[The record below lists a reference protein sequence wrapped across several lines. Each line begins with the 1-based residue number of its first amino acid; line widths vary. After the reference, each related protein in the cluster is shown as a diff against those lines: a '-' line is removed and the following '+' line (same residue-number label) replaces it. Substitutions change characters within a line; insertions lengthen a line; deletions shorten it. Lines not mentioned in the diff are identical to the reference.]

1 LHVFDSLSDRL
12 TATLGDLR
20 GRGKLTE
27 EDVDRAMRE
36 IRLALLEA
44 DVNFKVVRE
53 FVSKVRERAV
63 GEGVL
68 TGLNPGQQV
77 VKIVNEELTAL
88 MGTGSSK
95 LAFSNSGPTV
105 ILMAGLQ
112 GSGKTTA
119 TGKLAMLLAKQGKK
133 PALVAC
139 DVYRPA
145 AVEQLKTVGGQAGVP
160 VFDRGT
166 DADPVEIARWGV
178 DSARQQGRDVVI
190 VDTAGRL
197 HVDEELMAELVRI
210 RDAIRPH
217 DVLLVLDAMTGQDA
231 VNVAET
237 FRDRVAFDGIVLTK
251 LDGDARGGAALSVRA
266 VSGVPVKFASVGEKL
281 DQLEEFH
288 PDRMASRIL
297 GMGDVLSLIERIEEN
312 VDQDK
317 QAELEA
323 KIRKAEF
330 GLDDL
335 LDQLKT
341 IRRMGSLG
349 GLVRMIPGVGKQ
361 LRGMD
366 IDDRQLDRVEAII
379 LSMTP
384 EERERPD
391 IVSGSRRARIARGS
405 GTSVQQVNAL
415 LQQHKQMKK
424 MMRTIAGGG
433 APRIPGLPAMPG
445 ATSATAPRK
454 KRKKR

>member
-1 LHVFDSLSDRL
+1 
-12 TATLGDLR
+12 
-20 GRGKLTE
+20 
-27 EDVDRAMRE
+27 
-36 IRLALLEA
+36 
-44 DVNFKVVRE
+44 
-53 FVSKVRERAV
+53 
-63 GEGVL
+63 
-68 TGLNPGQQV
+68 
-77 VKIVNEELTAL
+77 
-88 MGTGSSK
+88 
-95 LAFSNSGPTV
+95 
-105 ILMAGLQ
+105 
-112 GSGKTTA
+112 
-119 TGKLAMLLAKQGKK
+119 
-133 PALVAC
+133 
-139 DVYRPA
+139 
-145 AVEQLKTVGGQAGVP
+145 
-160 VFDRGT
+160 
-166 DADPVEIARWGV
+166 
-178 DSARQQGRDVVI
+178 
-190 VDTAGRL
+190 
-197 HVDEELMAELVRI
+197 VDEDLMAELVRI

-217 DVLLVLDAMTGQDA
+217 DVLLVLDSMTGQDA
-231 VNVAET
+231 VNVAEA
-237 FRDRVAFDGIVLTK
+237 FKERVAFDGIVLTK

-266 VSGVPVKFASVGEKL
+266 VTGVPVKFASVGEKL

-312 VDQDK
+312 VDQQK

-341 IRRMGSLG
+341 LRKMGSLG
-349 GLVRMIPGVGKQ
+349 GLMKMIPGIGKQ

-384 EERERPD
+384 EERVRPD

-445 ATSATAPRK
+445 ATSTTGPRK